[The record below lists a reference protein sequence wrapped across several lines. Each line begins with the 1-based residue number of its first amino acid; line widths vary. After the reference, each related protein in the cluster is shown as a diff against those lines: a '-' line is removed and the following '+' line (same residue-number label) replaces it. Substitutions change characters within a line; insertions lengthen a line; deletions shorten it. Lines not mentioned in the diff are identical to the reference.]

1 MQPKWCISMGAC
13 ASSGGVFDVYSMVQ
27 GIDTI
32 VPVDVYIPGCPP
44 RPEGLIYGLMMVQ
57 EKIRGESLAN
67 HAALRAEDP
76 LAVGRPRADDDEVA
90 DLTGPFGN
98 STHQNRVSG
107 LVETDAIGRPRI
119 DSPEDL
125 RPPAPR
131 PPPGERQMTGEPS
144 SGGPFSG
151 FDLVAAGPG
160 VSREGS
166 GEAPAR
172 DSVPPGNPSVTAL
185 RRPVPR
191 RGVPNEICAGD
202 EDVVYVD
209 PERIT
214 EILGWLHDDPDQ
226 HYDHLADVTAVDYG
240 GGRPLQVVYQ
250 LWSIPHRAALRVKCE
265 LPPGRARD
273 RERHGNLVGADWLE
287 REVYDLFGIS
297 FAGHPDLRRILMPE
311 NYAEGHPLR
320 KDFPLRG
327 RFSRAEQTRRA
338 LTQGP
343 GGLLRAG

>member
-1 MQPKWCISMGAC
+1 
-13 ASSGGVFDVYSMVQ
+13 
-27 GIDTI
+27 
-32 VPVDVYIPGCPP
+32 
-44 RPEGLIYGLMMVQ
+44 
-57 EKIRGESLAN
+57 
-67 HAALRAEDP
+67 
-76 LAVGRPRADDDEVA
+76 
-90 DLTGPFGN
+90 
-98 STHQNRVSG
+98 
-107 LVETDAIGRPRI
+107 
-119 DSPEDL
+119 
-125 RPPAPR
+125 
-131 PPPGERQMTGEPS
+131 MTGEPS

-185 RRPVPR
+185 GDQFPGAVFR
-191 RGVPNEICAGD
+191 NEICAGD

-265 LPPGRARD
+265 LPLDALEIESVTGIW
-273 RERHGNLVGADWLE
+273 VGADWLE

-338 LTQGP
+338 LTQDLEDYYVP
-343 GGLLRAG
+343 GEIGERVPQVAEAAGDAAGEAEGAD